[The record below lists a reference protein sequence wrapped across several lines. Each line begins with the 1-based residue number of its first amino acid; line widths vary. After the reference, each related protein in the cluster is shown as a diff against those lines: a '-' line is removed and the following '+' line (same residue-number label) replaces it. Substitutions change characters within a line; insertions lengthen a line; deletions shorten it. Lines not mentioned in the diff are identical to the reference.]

1 MIIEFWQEKVGF
13 TKPVLETPE
22 ISGRQEIADLKA
34 IILNLGRQ
42 IFSKQIIDKIQMKI

>member
-1 MIIEFWQEKVGF
+1 MKIQSI
-13 TKPVLETPE
+13 PVLETPE

-42 IFSKQIIDKIQMKI
+42 IFSKQIENIQIKI